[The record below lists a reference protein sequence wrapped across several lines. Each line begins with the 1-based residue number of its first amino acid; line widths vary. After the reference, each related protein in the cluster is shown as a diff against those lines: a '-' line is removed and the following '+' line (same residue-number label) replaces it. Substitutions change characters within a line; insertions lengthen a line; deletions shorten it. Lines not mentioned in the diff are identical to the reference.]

1 MCGCN
6 VGASFIWRFSKK
18 KTTIC
23 SLYDSQHVQENGSWD
38 FLIAKTANAVVDN
51 NCFSLQN

>member
-1 MCGCN
+1 MAVMLGP
-6 VGASFIWRFSKK
+6 VLFGDSPK

-38 FLIAKTANAVVDN
+38 FLIVKTANAVVDN